1 MLASASSCDRCLK
14 GCQECSV
21 NINTCSGTQCR
32 TNYSGFPDC
41 VCKIDEGFYENLFP
55 AQGESKNCLSCT
67 AGVGCHQ
74 CLYDLNVCSGC
85 RVNFVLESNT
95 CVCPITNGY
104 FLDTTTSPHS
114 CKKCLVQNCLS
125 CMNDLN
131 LCDTGGCRT
140 NFLLKIASDSCNCPV
155 GAGFIL
161 ENPETCSACQVEFC
175 SNCSSGVS

>member
-1 MLASASSCDRCLK
+1 MLPGCNKSDSFGWCSRVSGEGICHTCTTQFKLDAPNCVCKVANGFMLASASSCDRCLK

-114 CKKCLVQNCLS
+114 CKNAW
-125 CMNDLN
+125 
-131 LCDTGGCRT
+131 
-140 NFLLKIASDSCNCPV
+140 FKIAFH
-155 GAGFIL
+155 A
-161 ENPETCSACQVEFC
+161 
-175 SNCSSGVS
+175 